1 MTGKRTTP
9 RTLVQFFN
17 AIEGVEDLKNREN
30 ADLVTTIGR
39 SCLDPETVAEFLQ
52 FVRNSWSKIVQPN
65 EILDSKDFKD
75 IEKRMSSLVAP
86 SDGKSVKRVDIANI
100 ITQRLI
106 NKLYVMEEVFVKK
119 QKDNVVKYLKL
130 DAIPLDLRVAAG
142 KDLYNFAMKAFKDKD
157 ASDTLKKNRKMIT
170 TIFEDAALAKDI
182 LGKMS

>member
-1 MTGKRTTP
+1 
-9 RTLVQFFN
+9 
-17 AIEGVEDLKNREN
+17 
-30 ADLVTTIGR
+30 
-39 SCLDPETVAEFLQ
+39 
-52 FVRNSWSKIVQPN
+52 
-65 EILDSKDFKD
+65 
-75 IEKRMSSLVAP
+75 MSSLVAP

-106 NKLYVMEEVFVKK
+106 NKLYIMEDVFVKK

-142 KDLYNFAMKAFKDKD
+142 KDLYNFAIKAFNDKE

-170 TIFEDAALAKDI
+170 TIFEDPELAKDI

>member
-1 MTGKRTTP
+1 M
-9 RTLVQFFN
+9 
-17 AIEGVEDLKNREN
+17 
-30 ADLVTTIGR
+30 
-39 SCLDPETVAEFLQ
+39 Q

-65 EILDSKDFKD
+65 EILDSKNFKEIKD
-75 IEKRMSSLVAP
+75 RMSSLVAP

-106 NKLYVMEEVFVKK
+106 NKLYVMEDVFVKK

-142 KDLYNFAMKAFKDKD
+142 KDLYNFAIKAFNDKD
-157 ASDTLKKNRKMIT
+157 ASDILKKNRKMIT
-170 TIFEDAALAKDI
+170 TIFEDADLAKDI